1 MNRNEVEKKVKKII
15 SEYLKIDIQELNNSF
30 QLSNNSAS
38 SIDFIEIIIH
48 LEKEFDIEF
57 NDENLLISN
66 LEKIDLLVDTVLEIK
81 NAS

>member
-1 MNRNEVEKKVKKII
+1 MEKKVKKII

>member
-1 MNRNEVEKKVKKII
+1 VEKKVKKII